1 MTEKAPVFDQ
11 IKKDYLRQ
19 VAEMEKH
26 ARIEEILGIAFRDQ
40 TWHIPF
46 FHRTVTVTPH
56 GIFDEAGLGANHITF
71 VIVCKYLLL
80 CPAKKSDDSSLVT
93 YKDFKDAAP
102 YVGGFRNTASHPIAV
117 HFEGAMETLEQQCR
131 NLGGEPFATDVL
143 CQLAFRFQALPR
155 VPVVLLFND
164 ADEDFPA
171 QATLLFQK
179 NASAYLDMECLAMV
193 GSTLAARL
201 KGVSLD
207 YL

>member
-1 MTEKAPVFDQ
+1 MAEKAPVFDQ

-19 VAEMEKH
+19 VEALEGASNVAET
-26 ARIEEILGIAFRDQ
+26 LGITAGDKA
-40 TWHIPF
+40 WHIPF
-46 FHRTVTVTPH
+46 FDRTYTVTPH
-56 GIFDEAGLGANHITF
+56 EISDESGLEANHITW
-71 VIVCKYLLL
+71 VLLSKYMLL
-80 CPAKKSDDSSLVT
+80 CPENPSEDASLVT

-102 YVGGFRNTASHPIAV
+102 YVGGFRNTASHPIST
-117 HFEGAMETLEQQCR
+117 HFEGAVETLEKQCHA
-131 NLGGEPFATDVL
+131 LGGQPFATDVS
-143 CQLAFRFQALPR
+143 CELAFRFQALPR

-171 QATLLFQK
+171 QATLLFQQ

-201 KGVSLD
+201 KGFSLD